1 MARPK
6 FPSAN
11 RWNDRRPG
19 KKQRAACNY
28 LADSGVRGCRFQ
40 REIWIADDDVD
51 RRQAME
57 FRKSVGPEWFAGVA
71 TVGCGR
77 ASSDGH
83 DRDERQTRK
92 AREARA
98 ASPAAA
104 GLDRKR
110 TRLN

>member
-28 LADSGVRGCRFQ
+28 LADSGVRGCRLK

-51 RRQAME
+51 RRQAVE
-57 FRKSVGPEWFAGVA
+57 FRQSVARECSAGVA

-83 DRDERQTRK
+83 DGDDRYERETRK
-92 AREARA
+92 AWEARPASA
-98 ASPAAA
+98 APAAA
-104 GLDRKR
+104 GLQ
-110 TRLN
+110 L